1 MLTQANFSYTELFSV
16 LRCKSLIP
24 FFHVKEM
31 FIYRP
36 YLLSNTTCLFMVPII
51 SYYVS
56 EINISQ
62 VYFKHIHTYDN
73 VVCTDLFY
81 NGNYGHFLF
90 DIICSI
96 LLFPRDVVWKSKIVL
111 NRSSRRFRIYGDIL
125 KCIGLNKSSAHFL
138 TRKSCVYGHNIY
150 FISGVKNCSYNSD
163 TAYIL
168 RKKLYSYYSIK
179 PEKSR
184 YLIHWRKGKHR
195 RISNIFKVS
204 NFIQSTFPLLKWEFT
219 DLKNALETVVK
230 LFSTTKLYFTGA
242 GSSVVNA
249 IFMPDGSGVV
259 LYVADYPDYQ
269 NNVWLQAT
277 RKWTIYFRFH
287 NTRHKYDRIYFTD
300 YHLELLNYSIKAVLN
315 AIERN
320 AWGDVE
326 CQTLP
331 LDTCEAELEAAYNIA
346 KERIGDAKLNNISF
360 FDE

>member
-1 MLTQANFSYTELFSV
+1 M
-16 LRCKSLIP
+16 
-24 FFHVKEM
+24 
-31 FIYRP
+31 
-36 YLLSNTTCLFMVPII
+36 
-51 SYYVS
+51 
-56 EINISQ
+56 
-62 VYFKHIHTYDN
+62 
-73 VVCTDLFY
+73 
-81 NGNYGHFLF
+81 
-90 DIICSI
+90 
-96 LLFPRDVVWKSKIVL
+96 
-111 NRSSRRFRIYGDIL
+111 
-125 KCIGLNKSSAHFL
+125 
-138 TRKSCVYGHNIY
+138 
-150 FISGVKNCSYNSD
+150 
-163 TAYIL
+163 
-168 RKKLYSYYSIK
+168 
-179 PEKSR
+179 
-184 YLIHWRKGKHR
+184 
-195 RISNIFKVS
+195 
-204 NFIQSTFPLLKWEFT
+204 
-219 DLKNALETVVK
+219 KNALETVVK